1 MSKVLSFFKA
11 TLLGGALVVLPAWL
25 AILLLLKAIV
35 HLEGLIKPVS
45 ATLPETVRHPILI
58 ASLLMLVICFVVGV
72 ALRTAIGLQARRAV
86 EANLL
91 ERLPGY
97 STLRGVA
104 EQIGQIENSR
114 GFKPAFVEIE
124 EALCLCFIIEEHPG
138 EHSDQRTV
146 FVPSSP
152 TPAAGTIYVIAASRV
167 HPLDVSVASAL
178 QCVTRW
184 GAGSSELLAAM
195 KRGRS
200 T

>member
-1 MSKVLSFFKA
+1 MSKLISFLKA
-11 TLLGGALVVLPAWL
+11 TLLGGALIVLPAWL
-25 AILLLLKAIV
+25 AILLLLKAVV

-45 ATLPETVRHPILI
+45 ATLPDAVQHPIII
-58 ASLLMLVICFVVGV
+58 ACLLMVLLCFAVGV
-72 ALRTAIGLQARRAV
+72 ALRTAIGIQARRAV
-86 EANLL
+86 ESNLL

-124 EALCLCFIIEEHPG
+124 EALCLCFIIEEHEG
-138 EHSDQRTV
+138 DHRTI

-167 HPLDVSVASAL
+167 HPLDVSVGAAL

-184 GAGSSELLAAM
+184 GAGSSQLLAAM
-195 KRGRS
+195 KRS
-200 T
+200 EAKKPN